1 MSNNEEVWKEIID
14 FPNYKISNLGRVIVI
29 KTELLKK
36 YRIHNGYYTVML
48 SKNSS
53 YKCVIVHRLVAIHFI
68 PNPENKLTVNHI
80 DKNKL
85 NNCIENLEWATHSE
99 QQLHNYKTNP
109 PIAFGKG
116 YGKKGLLR
124 LDPETNEILQEYE
137 SMTLAVKWLFDEKIS
152 KAKELTD
159 NTICSIRGKIY
170 NQIHNKTKLAYSF
183 KWIFKMT
190 EYENEIWKDIEPQY
204 TGDCIGYKISSLGR
218 VMGLKNK
225 IKNQSINEYASV
237 KFKDSKAGLVHR
249 LIALHFI
256 PNPENKPQ
264 VNHKDRNK
272 LNNCI
277 ENLEWVTQ
285 SENSIHAHKT
295 QHLVINS

>member
-1 MSNNEEVWKEIID
+1 MSNNEEVWKEIIN
-14 FPNYKISNLGRVIVI
+14 FPNYKISNLGNVINI
-29 KTELLKK
+29 KTNYIKKLSLK
-36 YRIHNGYYTVML
+36 NGYYCTHL
-48 SKNSS
+48 SKNDKDT
-53 YKCVIVHRLVAIHFI
+53 YYLVHRLVAIHFI
-68 PNPENKLTVNHI
+68 PNPENKPTVNHI

-85 NNCIENLEWATHSE
+85 NNTLDNLEWATHSE

-116 YGKKGLLR
+116 YGKKVLLR
-124 LDPETNEILQEYE
+124 LDSETDEILQEYE

-152 KAKELTD
+152 KAKELTA

-170 NQIHNKTKLAYSF
+170 NQIHNNTKLSYGF
-183 KWIFKMT
+183 KWAFKT
-190 EYENEIWKDIEPQY
+190 ETFDNEIWKDIEPQY

-225 IKNQSINEYASV
+225 IKNQTINEYAIV
-237 KFKDSKAGLVHR
+237 RFKDSKSGLVHR
-249 LIALHFI
+249 LAAMHFI

-285 SENSIHAHKT
+285 SENSIHAYKT
-295 QHLVINS
+295 KHLVKNS